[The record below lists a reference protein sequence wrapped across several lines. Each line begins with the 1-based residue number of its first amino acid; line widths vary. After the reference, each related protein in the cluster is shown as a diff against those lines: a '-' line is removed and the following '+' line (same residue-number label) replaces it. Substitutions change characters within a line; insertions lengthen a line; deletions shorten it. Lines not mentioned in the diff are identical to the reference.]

1 MARRAVP
8 TVEEVPGMITLGSFN
23 LWGFSSFR
31 TNRIG
36 DMILAYTGRSA
47 APIRIGVDL
56 VACEFQPLGFEA
68 TIGRLGEPSLP
79 WKRSQG

>member
-1 MARRAVP
+1 
-8 TVEEVPGMITLGSFN
+8 MITSGSFN
-23 LWGFSSFR
+23 LWGFFKLSVGEDWGYDF
-31 TNRIG
+31 G
-36 DMILAYTGRSA
+36 LFGVGA

>member
-1 MARRAVP
+1 MKGLRDEGMKGLRDKGGRRSPDKNPDA
-8 TVEEVPGMITLGSFN
+8 
-23 LWGFSSFR
+23 
-31 TNRIG
+31 
-36 DMILAYTGRSA
+36 GRGGY
-47 APIRIGVDL
+47 GVDL